1 MYSVKLKA
9 LPFIYVALHSF
20 MRKLNLT
27 VISKVGSAS
36 AFIIVAPS
44 FLNELEAIV
53 VFVCLCVCLFLLF
66 DVQLVSFI
74 IAS

>member
-9 LPFIYVALHSF
+9 LPFIYMALHSF

-27 VISKVGSAS
+27 VIISKVGSTS
-36 AFIIVAPS
+36 AVITAAPS

-53 VFVCLCVCLFLLF
+53 VFVCLCVY
-66 DVQLVSFI
+66 SFF
-74 IAS
+74 SV